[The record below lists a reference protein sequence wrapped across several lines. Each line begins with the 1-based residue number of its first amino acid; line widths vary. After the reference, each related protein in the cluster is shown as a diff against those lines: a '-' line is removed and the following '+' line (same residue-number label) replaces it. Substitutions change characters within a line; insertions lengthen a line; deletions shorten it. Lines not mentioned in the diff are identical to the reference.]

1 MTKNTLTISSAVLWS
16 AAYFGIMLFY
26 TFLDVAVW
34 RTLFPQYAEWI
45 NLFVMILC
53 GCAFLLFLAKRYQVP
68 VFSNMTFVGLLLAA
82 GCSVLFFLLL
92 DHCLDPIF
100 ESIFPQSE
108 EDYQETIQSLIHS
121 PITSFLQVCII
132 APVVEETLMRGVI
145 LGGLKNT
152 YDSITAL
159 LVSSV
164 LFAVLHFNMVQTL
177 SAFMCGIVLGLLYL
191 RTRSVFCCIIAHCG
205 YNFISYLTTI
215 YPYII

>member
-26 TFLDVAVW
+26 TFLDVAIW

-53 GCAFLLFLAKRYQVP
+53 GCAFLLFLAKWYQVP
-68 VFSNMTFVGLLLAA
+68 VFSNITFVGLLLAA

-152 YDSITAL
+152 YGSITAL

-177 SAFMCGIVLGLLYL
+177 SAFVCGIVLGLLYL

>member
-1 MTKNTLTISSAVLWS
+1 M
-16 AAYFGIMLFY
+16 
-26 TFLDVAVW
+26 
-34 RTLFPQYAEWI
+34 
-45 NLFVMILC
+45 
-53 GCAFLLFLAKRYQVP
+53 P
-68 VFSNMTFVGLLLAA
+68 VFGAF
-82 GCSVLFFLLL
+82 CVL
-92 DHCLDPIF
+92 
-100 ESIFPQSE
+100 
-108 EDYQETIQSLIHS
+108 
-121 PITSFLQVCII
+121 LQVCII

-152 YDSITAL
+152 YGSITAL

-205 YNFISYLTTI
+205 YNFISSLTTI

>member
-16 AAYFGIMLFY
+16 VAYFGIMLFY

-53 GCAFLLFLAKRYQVP
+53 GCGFLLFLAKWYQVP
-68 VFSNMTFVGLLLAA
+68 VFSNITFAGLLLAA

-152 YDSITAL
+152 YGSITAL

-164 LFAVLHFNMVQTL
+164 LFAVLHFNMAQTL

>member
-53 GCAFLLFLAKRYQVP
+53 GCTFLLFLAKRYQVP
-68 VFSNMTFVGLLLAA
+68 VFSNITFVGLLLAA

-152 YDSITAL
+152 YGSITAL

-177 SAFMCGIVLGLLYL
+177 SAFVCGIVLGLLYL